1 MTGCVVGC
9 QYIPSIEFFA
19 HWLHHGEILFEAHE
33 HYQKKSWRNRTAIL
47 SPGKPNYLS
56 VPLRKGKHQKTS
68 IRDVEISYDEDWPR
82 IHFNAVQTA
91 YGKTAF
97 FHEIESDLKSILYA
111 GNEKLWDLNL
121 QLIQLMT
128 QLIPGQWNY
137 KFTEAYERIVQ
148 DSLADIRYGIPAGIS
163 ITEKQSFPS
172 YQQVNRLNRPHLLN
186 LSILDALCH
195 LGPELRN
202 YLERYAQILYSE

>member
-1 MTGCVVGC
+1 MTVCVVGC

-19 HWLHHGEILFEAHE
+19 HWLYHSEIIIEAHE

-47 SPGKPNYLS
+47 SPADPVYLS
-56 VPLRKGKHQKTS
+56 IPLKKGKHQK
-68 IRDVEISYDEDWPR
+68 IPIKDVEISYDEDWPR
-82 IHFNAVQTA
+82 IHFNAIQTA

-111 GNEKLWDLNL
+111 RNEKLWDINL

-128 QLIPGQWNY
+128 QLIPGQWKY
-137 KFTEAYERIVQ
+137 KFTEEYERIVK
-148 DSLADIRYGIPAGIS
+148 DSWVDFRLGIPAGV
-163 ITEKQSFPS
+163 TTTKYQSFPT
-172 YQQVNRLNRPHLLN
+172 YQQVNRLERSHLLN

-202 YLERYAQILYSE
+202 YLGRYAQILYSE